1 MTAGAFEIEGDA
13 GEFNLK
19 PKDVQEEI
27 PEEQRTLNHG
37 IYRTAGVL
45 KLLKEQ
51 GVFEKDET
59 SLDEF
64 QTRLLQAAEVGLAA
78 EHVKS
83 KLAATAL
90 EQIRDEIVLRKGRTI
105 QFRYLG
111 KLVIWAVLG
120 AALGGIIVAVG
131 EIAVPGLRGY
141 GWVLI
146 GSMAGA
152 WMSVAASRRE
162 IAFEDLPY
170 FLDSKLEPVIRLVF
184 VGLLATAVALFL
196 QLDVMSI
203 EFLQVDF
210 TEFAGNAGVGLLLG
224 IVAGIGERALSV
236 RLVKRAQEV
245 VTPGTA
251 PS

>member
-1 MTAGAFEIEGDA
+1 MTAGAFDIDGDFKK
-13 GEFNLK
+13 FNLK
-19 PKDVQEEI
+19 PKDIEGEI
-27 PEEQRTLNHG
+27 PEEQRTLSQG
-37 IYRTAGVL
+37 IYYAAGVL
-45 KLLKEQ
+45 KLLDEQ
-51 GVFEKDET
+51 DIFEDDK
-59 SLDEF
+59 SLEEF
-64 QTRLLQAAEVGLAA
+64 QERLLEAAEVGLAA
-78 EHVKS
+78 QHVKS
-83 KLAATAL
+83 KLAARAL

-111 KLVIWAVLG
+111 KLLTWAVLG
-120 AALGGIIVAVG
+120 AALGGLVVALA
-131 EIAVPGLRGY
+131 ETIAPGLQGY

-170 FLDSKLEPVIRLVF
+170 FLDSRLEPVIRLIF

-196 QLDVMSI
+196 QLDVISI

-210 TEFAGNAGVGLLLG
+210 ADFAGNVGVALLLG
-224 IVAGIGERALSV
+224 LVAGIGERALSV

-245 VTPGTA
+245 VTPATA